1 MSEALKLKSRKN
13 QPQGLDFS
21 WCRISDVFLTLNTEN
36 IDSYKLKHL
45 VEQFSLV
52 EELLV

>member
-21 WCRISDVFLTLNTEN
+21 WCSIVDALQTSAVDAS
-36 IDSYKLKHL
+36 IDYKLKHL
-45 VEQFSLV
+45 VEAFQLSPDLIA
-52 EELLV
+52 